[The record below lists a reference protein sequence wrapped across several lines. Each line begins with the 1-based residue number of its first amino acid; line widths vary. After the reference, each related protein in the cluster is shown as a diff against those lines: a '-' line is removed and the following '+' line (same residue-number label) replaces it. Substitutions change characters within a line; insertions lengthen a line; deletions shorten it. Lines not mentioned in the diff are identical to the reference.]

1 MIHIQ
6 KGEEPAFMVEFKK
19 KNPKKTYDSK
29 EFTQY
34 RPLLKKVLIKEQKG
48 ICAYCC
54 TRITE
59 ESSHNEHI
67 EPRNPGKYSSSR
79 SLDYYNI
86 VASCNNPNTCGE
98 IKGNKYD
105 AEKFISPLS
114 QDCEDKFDYC
124 FDGIIEGD
132 EYTIDLLNLN
142 DYSLINARKAI
153 CKGLQSL
160 DKDMIKVIYM
170 DESEEYQ
177 PYYNVIKWY
186 YNSLK

>member
-34 RPLLKKVLIKEQKG
+34 RPLLKKVLVKEQKG

-54 TRITE
+54 TKITE
-59 ESSHNEHI
+59 EKSHNEHI

-86 VASCNNPNTCGE
+86 VASCNNPNTCGK

-114 QDCEDKFDYC
+114 QDCADKFKYYP
-124 FDGIIEGD
+124 DGIMEGD
-132 EYTIDLLNLN
+132 EYTINLLNLN
-142 DYSLINARKAI
+142 EYSLTNARKAI
-153 CKGLQSL
+153 YWEMKSL
-160 DKDMIKVIYM
+160 SKDDIKTIYM
-170 DESEEYQ
+170 DEPEEYHS
-177 PYYNVIKWY
+177 YYNVIKSY
-186 YNSLK
+186 YDSL